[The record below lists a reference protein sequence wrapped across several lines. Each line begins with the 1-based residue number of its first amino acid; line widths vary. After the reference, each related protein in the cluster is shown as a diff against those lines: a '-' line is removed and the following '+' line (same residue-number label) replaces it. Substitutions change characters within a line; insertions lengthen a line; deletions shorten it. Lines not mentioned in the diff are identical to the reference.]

1 MKRAPFGA
9 LFSCPHII
17 RPGVIAGMTN
27 IQHSLLE
34 KDGKYIVDITVPGP
48 LVETAMNAAAQAIAG
63 KAEVPGF
70 RPGAAPLAIV
80 RQHYAPQLKAQVS
93 SRLVQEATRDAL
105 RTLQISAGARP
116 MVLPEFRPAGIRKWV
131 GRFELN
137 GAFKFAVA
145 TDVPPAVTTVD
156 IDGITVTPHTDDP
169 SAVVDEQLHHLRHDL
184 AIKSPSNQPST
195 ELDEIICSI
204 VALDENGQALPEM
217 SLASFPL
224 SLDLQKEAL
233 LSRTMAAQLI
243 DKRPGDQVE
252 FSEDGL
258 TYRISIEAVNTK
270 TLPVLNDALAQQCG
284 VASLQ
289 ELRDRIHEEWL
300 LRNAA
305 RIRRDLHMQVR
316 EQLVAK
322 NPFQIPESWA
332 ADYRE
337 KVQSLADFSEA
348 LQENEERAARFA
360 QICAAS
366 DYLLEILEEKF
377 ASEVQL
383 SDADLLNYAKEELGV
398 SGVKPQDYIKVMLAK
413 GQYDSWV
420 LQQKKTKTLDWLITR
435 AK

>member
-1 MKRAPFGA
+1 
-9 LFSCPHII
+9 
-17 RPGVIAGMTN
+17 MTN
-27 IQHSLLE
+27 IQHSLVQ

-48 LVETAMNAAAQAIAG
+48 LVEKALNAAAQAISE

-70 RPGAAPLAIV
+70 RPGTAPLAIV

-105 RTLQISAGARP
+105 RSLQISAGARP
-116 MVLPEFRPAGIRKWV
+116 MILPEFRPAGIRKWV

-145 TDVPPAVTTVD
+145 TDVPPSISTVD
-156 IDGITVTPHTDDP
+156 INDITVTPHTDDP
-169 SAVVDEQLHHLRHDL
+169 NAVIDEQLHHLRHDL
-184 AIKSPSNQPST
+184 AIKSPSTQPST

-204 VALDENGQALPEM
+204 ATFDEAGHQLPDM
-217 SLASFPL
+217 SLSSFPL
-224 SLDLQKEAL
+224 SLDLQKEDL

-243 DKRPGDQVE
+243 GRSPGDQVE

-270 TLPVLNDALAQQCG
+270 TLPVLDDALAQQCG
-284 VASLQ
+284 IGSLQ

-322 NPFQIPESWA
+322 NPFNIPESWA

-337 KVQSLADFSEA
+337 KVQGLADFSEA
-348 LQENEERAARFA
+348 LQESEERADRFA
-360 QICAAS
+360 QIYAAS
-366 DYLLEILEEKF
+366 DYLLEIIEEKF
-377 ASEVQL
+377 SSEVQL
-383 SDADLLNYAKEELGV
+383 SDADLLNYAKEELGA
-398 SGVKPQDYIKVMLAK
+398 SGVKPEDYIKVMLAK